1 MTESSVQLLTIA
13 SDTDKKKRIRTEA
26 NLPLIISKGE
36 QQRRIHSGNGGSSS
50 SEDEDEEADNEEKWQ
65 KG

>member
-50 SEDEDEEADNEEKWQ
+50 SEDEEADNEEKWQ
-65 KG
+65 RG

>member
-13 SDTDKKKRIRTEA
+13 SDTDKKKRTRTEA

-50 SEDEDEEADNEEKWQ
+50 SEDEEADNEEKWQ
-65 KG
+65 RG

>member
-50 SEDEDEEADNEEKWQ
+50 SEDEEADNEEKWQ